1 MPNYVKNNITVIGTN
16 EKIYECLDFCKSD
29 DSEFDFNKIVPMP
42 EELNIDE
49 DESSK
54 NDIAIKSY
62 LFTLDDKE
70 AKRVHDILRRVPD
83 LLYGNL
89 DQALEN
95 KSYASPDN
103 SDEYIELGKRL
114 VDNCSKYGC
123 TTWYEWH
130 YNNWG
135 TKWNAM
141 DAEVGSALGSECDIY
156 FNTAWSAPVPI
167 FSALSKKFPDLIF
180 SISYADEDIGS
191 NCGYMNFANGIQE
204 SEKIFEY
211 GDDSVK
217 FACDVWGYD
226 PEEYLEDEENYEEE

>member
-29 DSEFDFNKIVPMP
+29 DSEFDFNKIVPML

-54 NDIAIKSY
+54 N
-62 LFTLDDKE
+62 E
-70 AKRVHDILRRVPD
+70 RVHDILRRVPD

-141 DAEVGSALGSECDIY
+141 DVEVGSALGNECNIY

>member
-1 MPNYVKNNITVIGTN
+1 MPNYVKNNITIIGTN
-16 EKIYECLDFCKSD
+16 DKIHECLEFCKSD

-49 DESSK
+49 SSK

-62 LFTLDDKE
+62 LLSLNDEQANK
-70 AKRVHDILRRVPD
+70 VHDILRRVPD
-83 LLYGNL
+83 ILHGNL
-89 DQALEN
+89 DQALKDKN
-95 KSYASPDN
+95 YISPDN

-123 TTWYEWH
+123 TTWYEWS
-130 YNNWG
+130 YSNWG

-141 DAEVGSALGSECDIY
+141 EVEIIDSPEECSVY
-156 FNTAWSAPVPI
+156 FDTAWNAPVPI

-211 GDDSVK
+211 GDDSVA

-226 PEEYLEDEENYEEE
+226 PKEYLEDEEDYEEE

>member
-1 MPNYVKNNITVIGTN
+1 MPNYVKNNITIIGTN
-16 EKIYECLDFCKSD
+16 DKIHECLEFCKSD

-49 DESSK
+49 SSK

-62 LFTLDDKE
+62 LLSLNDEQANK
-70 AKRVHDILRRVPD
+70 VHDILRRVPD
-83 LLYGNL
+83 ILHGNL
-89 DQALEN
+89 DQAL
-95 KSYASPDN
+95 KDKDYISPDN

-123 TTWYEWH
+123 TTWYEWS
-130 YNNWG
+130 YSNWG

-141 DAEVGSALGSECDIY
+141 EVEIIDNPEECSVY
-156 FNTAWSAPVPI
+156 FDTAWNAPVPI

-211 GDDSVK
+211 GDDSVA

-226 PEEYLEDEENYEEE
+226 PKEYLEDEEDYEEE

>member
-1 MPNYVKNNITVIGTN
+1 MPNYVKNNITIIGTN

-29 DSEFDFNKIVPMP
+29 DSEFDFNKIVPML

-54 NDIAIKSY
+54 N
-62 LFTLDDKE
+62 E
-70 AKRVHDILRRVPD
+70 RVHDILRRVPD

>member
-1 MPNYVKNNITVIGTN
+1 MPNYVKNNITIIGTN
-16 EKIYECLDFCKSD
+16 DKIHECLEFCKSD

-49 DESSK
+49 SSK

-62 LFTLDDKE
+62 LLSLNDEQANK
-70 AKRVHDILRRVPD
+70 VHDILRRVPD
-83 LLYGNL
+83 ILHGNL
-89 DQALEN
+89 DQAL
-95 KSYASPDN
+95 KDKDYISPDN

-123 TTWYEWH
+123 TTWYEWS
-130 YNNWG
+130 YSNWG

-141 DAEVGSALGSECDIY
+141 KVEIIDSPEECSVY
-156 FNTAWSAPVPI
+156 FDTAWNAPVPI

-211 GDDSVK
+211 GDDSVA

-226 PEEYLEDEENYEEE
+226 PKEYLEDEEDYEEE